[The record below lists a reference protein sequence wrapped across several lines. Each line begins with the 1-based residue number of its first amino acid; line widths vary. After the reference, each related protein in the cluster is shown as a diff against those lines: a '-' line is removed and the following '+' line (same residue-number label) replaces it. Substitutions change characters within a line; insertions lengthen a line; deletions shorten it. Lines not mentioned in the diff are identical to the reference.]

1 MPITFD
7 QVKSDS
13 RFKERLDSFQSKRL
27 KRLESEYQ
35 DLFLTGSREDGG
47 KVLRTKN
54 GTIISV
60 DTDMSLFGMDSVDQ
74 LVPVNLEKTLT
85 DTDRVE
91 EVVDKNFNELMGGS
105 GLGLSIEELFTEYER
120 LKVNIPGEGTV
131 NSHRYLVETSVEY
144 IGGADELARIKA
156 ELERELKELEA
167 LIAATAE
174 KEAAWASYL
183 GEMNNFTDTTQPY
196 SRADWEQKGNPI
208 ASVDAGYQKL
218 RFVKN
223 SPYSI
228 APTPKVNVTGVLEL
242 PYRSGRYKAK
252 KNGKLSSGWKKI
264 YLKVDVVGGTG
275 LTYRWFNQGNEI
287 FPKEG
292 TGGYGPTDKAEILYT
307 PATYRKNHATR
318 VFTCKISDSQTPGE
332 ITSAPIKVQVD

>member
-174 KEAAWASYL
+174 KEAAWATYL
-183 GEMNNFTDTTQPY
+183 AEMNNFTDTTQPY
-196 SRADWEQKGNPI
+196 SRNDWEQKGNPI
-208 ASVDAGYQKL
+208 PSVDAGYQKL
-218 RFVKN
+218 RYVKN
-223 SPYSI
+223 LPYSI
-228 APTPKVNVTGVLEL
+228 APTPKANVTGVLEL
-242 PYRSGRYKAK
+242 PYRVSRRTTRAK
-252 KNGKLSSGWKKI
+252 WGELSSGWKKI
-264 YLKVDVVGGTG
+264 YLKAEAVGGTG
-275 LTYRWFNQGNEI
+275 MTYRWFVNGAEI
-287 FPKEG
+287 FPSDR
-292 TGGYGPTDKAEILYT
+292 YGATDKEVVEYY
-307 PATYRKNHATR
+307 PAKYRKNHATR
-318 VFTCKISDSQTPGE
+318 VFTCKISDSQNPGE

>member
-1 MPITFD
+1 MPITFE

-47 KVLRTKN
+47 KVFRTKN

-60 DTDMSLFGMDSVDQ
+60 DTDMSLYGVDSTDQ
-74 LVPVNLEKTLT
+74 LVPVNLEKTP
-85 DTDRVE
+85 TDRDKVE
-91 EVVDKNFNELMGGS
+91 EVIDKSFNELMGGV
-105 GLGLSIEELFTEYER
+105 GFGLSIEELFNEYER
-120 LKVNIPGEGTV
+120 LKANIPGEGTV

-144 IGGADELARIKA
+144 IGGMEELARIKA

-174 KEAAWASYL
+174 KEAAWATYL
-183 GEMNNFTDTTQPY
+183 ADMNNFTDTTQPY
-196 SRADWEQKGNPI
+196 SRGDWEQKGNPI
-208 ASVDAGYQKL
+208 PSADAGYQKL

-223 SPYSI
+223 LPYSV
-228 APTPKVNVTGVLEL
+228 ATTPKVNVTSVLEL
-242 PYRSGRYKAK
+242 PYRSGKTKFK
-252 KNGKLSSGWKKI
+252 KNGQLSSGWKKI
-264 YLKVDVVGGTG
+264 YLKVDAVGGTG

-287 FPKEG
+287 FPKAG
-292 TGGYGPTDKAEILYT
+292 TGGYGPTNEAVLIYT
-307 PATYRKNHATR
+307 PAKYRKNHGTR
-318 VFTCKISDSQTPGE
+318 VFTCKISDSQTAGE
-332 ITSAPIKVQVD
+332 ITSGPLKVQVD